1 MGAAQAEK
9 TLRSILGKQDGFSP
23 ERSKDGF
30 FYHFLELNTG
40 AQACKSEFSTIDTA
54 LLMIDVLFANQYF
67 ETDTL
72 SRDAEALWNSI
83 DFKVALKEVDT
94 GAMLMKI
101 NAMGGETLQL

>member
-1 MGAAQAEK
+1 
-9 TLRSILGKQDGFSP
+9 
-23 ERSKDGF
+23 
-30 FYHFLELNTG
+30 
-40 AQACKSEFSTIDTA
+40 
-54 LLMIDVLFANQYF
+54 MIDVLFANQYF

-83 DFKVALKEVDT
+83 DFKAALKEVDT